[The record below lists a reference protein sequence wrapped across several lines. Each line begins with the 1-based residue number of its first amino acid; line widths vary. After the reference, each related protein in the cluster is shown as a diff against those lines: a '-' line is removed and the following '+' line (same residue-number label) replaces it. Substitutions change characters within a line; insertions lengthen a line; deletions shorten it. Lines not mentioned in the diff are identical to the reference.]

1 MSSKSITALFIPGQV
16 TAADELVRKEN
27 QAISAGLKRQEA
39 GLLDDLI
46 VRYQHRLL
54 RYLLYLAGN
63 REQAEDLFQEVWMRV
78 LVRGGQYNGQ
88 ARFETWLFTIARNLL
103 IDLRRKRTMSSLDE
117 LFEGGTDEDRP
128 MAFEIAGDDPTPFDH
143 LANLEDRSRIA
154 AALLEVD
161 MLHREVLV
169 LRFHEEL
176 SLEEI
181 AKVTRAP
188 LSTVKSR
195 LYRGMAM
202 IKPKLERLQGEA
214 QG

>member
-16 TAADELVRKEN
+16 TAADELVRQES
-27 QAISAGLKRQEA
+27 QAISAGLKRQDA
-39 GLLDDLI
+39 GLLDSLI

-54 RYLLYLAGN
+54 RYLLYLTGN

-128 MAFEIAGDDPTPFDH
+128 MAFEIADDDPTPFDH
-143 LANLEDRSRIA
+143 LSNMEDRSRIA
-154 AALLEVD
+154 TALLEVD
-161 MLHREVLV
+161 TLHREVLV